1 MKSWWLWKWWN
12 NTIKYHSQQHKIDWL
27 QLEPLIP
34 FSEILIY
41 SVRTWFLEPKLTK
54 QALVY
59 LITGMLEARGGEGY
73 SREFWIGG
81 CREGSWTL
89 ILFKD

>member
-34 FSEILIY
+34 FFEIY
-41 SVRTWFLEPKLTK
+41 SVRTWFPEPKVTK

-59 LITGMLEARGGEGY
+59 LITGMLEVTNTKHDNTASDLDLTY
-73 SREFWIGG
+73 
-81 CREGSWTL
+81 TAP
-89 ILFKD
+89 

>member
-12 NTIKYHSQQHKIDWL
+12 NTIKYHSQQHQIDWL

-34 FSEILIY
+34 FFEILIY

-59 LITGMLEARGGEGY
+59 LITGMLEAPGG
-73 SREFWIGG
+73 GG
-81 CREGSWTL
+81 GGTPAN
-89 ILFKD
+89 FG